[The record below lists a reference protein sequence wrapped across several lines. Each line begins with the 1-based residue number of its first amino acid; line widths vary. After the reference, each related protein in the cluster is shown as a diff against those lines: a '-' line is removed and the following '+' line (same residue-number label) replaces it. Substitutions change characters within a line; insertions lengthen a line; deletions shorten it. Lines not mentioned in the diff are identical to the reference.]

1 MNLLNEFRRK
11 FIHFLTIFIPIFYCT
26 ESSSKRILILLSFI
40 LFFVFIFEFIRFRN
54 LHLNIKI
61 LKIFNGLTRKEERI
75 GLAGYTYLLLSSILT
90 IILYEKVIAIT
101 SLLFVIIGDY
111 CAALIGKSLGRN
123 TLFKK
128 TLEGAIACF
137 IICFIISNFFFGY
150 KIALISS
157 FFATLIEVLPLP
169 INDNLIMPL
178 FSGLIIK
185 ICLSF

>member
-26 ESSSKRILILLSFI
+26 ETSSKRILILLLFI
-40 LFFVFIFEFIRFRN
+40 LFFVFLFEFIRFKN

-75 GLAGYTYLLLSSILT
+75 SLAGSTYLLLSSILT
-90 IILYEKVIAIT
+90 IIFYEKIIAIT

-111 CAALIGKSLGRN
+111 SAALIGKTFGKN
-123 TLFKK
+123 NLFKK
-128 TLEGAIACF
+128 TFEGALACF
-137 IICFIISNFFFGY
+137 IMCFIIGIFFFNF

-178 FSGLIIK
+178 LTGLIIK
-185 ICLSF
+185 ICMIF